1 MIAFRHSATALA
13 TILMLAPA
21 LPATAGVQGPPD
33 GLFPP
38 ATSTPTT
45 SPPPVVLP
53 APAPAPAPT
62 PTPTPTP
69 TPAPVRE
76 RERAPQG
83 EAESQ
88 PVSTAASDSEGQTR
102 VPTDLPLPLPLPA
115 ETTVEPAPGSAAP
128 TAVNPAPVSA
138 TPEWLPLAALGGGA
152 LLVGGGWLAWRRRQ
166 RGKYL
171 ALPAPA
177 LAAPPTPK
185 PAGKAAPQPAPAKA
199 AAPAKPVARPA
210 AVKASGAAARLGR
223 RADLSLGFELLAAQ
237 STLVNLRL
245 RYAVIVHNTGAI
257 DAVETTL
264 RIGLFAGANVNP
276 QGISQWFSLD
286 EERGL
291 HGSITIP
298 PGGEH
303 RFEGELAA
311 PLDALSPVT
320 IDGKSF
326 AVPLVVLD
334 VRYGHGPGEAP
345 IEGQVGKAFVVGRE
359 SGVAGAKLAPFRLDQ
374 GPTSFAPLGARDTGI
389 TKVA

>member
-1 MIAFRHSATALA
+1 M
-13 TILMLAPA
+13 
-21 LPATAGVQGPPD
+21 
-33 GLFPP
+33 
-38 ATSTPTT
+38 
-45 SPPPVVLP
+45 
-53 APAPAPAPT
+53 
-62 PTPTPTP
+62 
-69 TPAPVRE
+69 
-76 RERAPQG
+76 
-83 EAESQ
+83 
-88 PVSTAASDSEGQTR
+88 
-102 VPTDLPLPLPLPA
+102 PLPA
-115 ETTVEPAPGSAAP
+115 ETVAEPATRSAP
-128 TAVNPAPVSA
+128 TAVNPAPASA
-138 TPEWLPLAALGGGA
+138 APEWLPLAALGGGA
-152 LLVGGGWLAWRRRQ
+152 LLIGGGWLAWRRRQ
-166 RGKYL
+166 RSKLL

-177 LAAPPTPK
+177 AAAPPTPK
-185 PAGKAAPQPAPAKA
+185 PAAKAAPQVAP
-199 AAPAKPVARPA
+199 APAKPVAPPA
-210 AVKASGAAARLGR
+210 ALKVPGAAARLGR

-245 RYAVIVHNTGAI
+245 RYAVIVRNTGAI
-257 DAVETTL
+257 DAAETTL

-291 HGSITIP
+291 HGRVTIP

>member
-1 MIAFRHSATALA
+1 
-13 TILMLAPA
+13 MLASA
-21 LPATAGVQGPPD
+21 LPAAAGVQGPPD

-38 ATSTPTT
+38 TTSTPT
-45 SPPPVVLP
+45 PPPPPIVVPTPAP

-62 PTPTPTP
+62 PAPTTA
-69 TPAPVRE
+69 PAPA
-76 RERAPQG
+76 RERAAPREATPQ
-83 EAESQ
+83 
-88 PVSTAASDSEGQTR
+88 P
-102 VPTDLPLPLPLPA
+102 
-115 ETTVEPAPGSAAP
+115 VEPAPSESEVPTRVPADLPPPTPAEPVVETAP
-128 TAVNPAPVSA
+128 GPPPPATINPAPASA

-152 LLVGGGWLAWRRRQ
+152 LLIGGGWLAWRRRQ
-166 RGKYL
+166 RGELL

-177 LAAPPTPK
+177 ADAPPTPK
-185 PAGKAAPQPAPAKA
+185 PAAKAAPHVAP
-199 AAPAKPVARPA
+199 APAKPVARPA
-210 AVKASGAAARLGR
+210 ALKVPGAAARLGR

-245 RYAVIVHNTGAI
+245 RYAVIVRNTGAI
-257 DAVETTL
+257 DAAETTL

-291 HGSITIP
+291 HGRITIP